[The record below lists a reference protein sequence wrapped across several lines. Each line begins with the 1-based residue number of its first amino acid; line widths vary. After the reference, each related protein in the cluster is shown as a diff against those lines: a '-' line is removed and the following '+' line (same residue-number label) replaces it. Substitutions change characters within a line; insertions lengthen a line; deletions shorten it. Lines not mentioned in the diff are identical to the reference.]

1 MKYQDL
7 IHAVFFAASI
17 QGLMMALVFSKKS
30 KKDTVYK
37 FLSGIFLIFSF
48 VLLYWVG
55 YWVGLYNQFILG
67 FASILDPLDLIL
79 GPLIYLFFK
88 SLIDKEFKFRKSHWI
103 HFIPF
108 IVFWSIAILKFAHIN
123 TEGGLINISQLGLR
137 THTLIYTIG
146 KNIQFLGYLIWLV
159 LLMRKISMKW
169 LNRLVIPFTIYF
181 IGRLTFTISVFAGF
195 ASPAWDYSL
204 SFIISSAVFILAY
217 LNHLNPIHLREK
229 KLYAKSSLSQNHEPL
244 ICDKVLNHIKTN
256 KRFLDHEY
264 SINELAKETSIS
276 RHHISQ
282 ALNQH
287 LGKSF
292 SALIN
297 ELRIQESMQIL
308 KNPEKADDKIISIAY
323 QSGFSNKVSFNQ
335 YFKRTTGTSPAEYRK
350 SFMKAS

>member
-17 QGLMMALVFSKKS
+17 QGLMMALVFFKKS
-30 KKDTVYK
+30 KKDQVYR
-37 FLSGIFLIFSF
+37 FLTGIFLIFSL

-55 YWVGLYNQFILG
+55 YWTGLYSN
-67 FASILDPLDLIL
+67 FAPAFSSIIDPLDLL
-79 GPLIYLFFK
+79 LAPFIYLFLK
-88 SLIDKEFKFRKSHWI
+88 SLLTEGFKFKKI
-103 HFIPF
+103 HLLHVLPF
-108 IVFWSIAILKFAHIN
+108 AIFWVLSILKFIHIN
-123 TEGGLINISQLGLR
+123 SETGIIDISHLGLR
-137 THTLIYTIG
+137 TYTLIYTIS

-159 LLMRKISMKW
+159 IMIRSSRTW
-169 LNRLVIPFTIYF
+169 LNRLIIPFIVFFT
-181 IGRLTFTISVFAGF
+181 GRILFTVSVFAGF
-195 ASPAWDYSL
+195 ITPAWDYSL

-217 LNHLNPIHLREK
+217 LNHVSPIHLREK
-229 KLYAKSSLSQNHEPL
+229 KVYAKSSLSQNHEPL

-292 SALIN
+292 SVLIN